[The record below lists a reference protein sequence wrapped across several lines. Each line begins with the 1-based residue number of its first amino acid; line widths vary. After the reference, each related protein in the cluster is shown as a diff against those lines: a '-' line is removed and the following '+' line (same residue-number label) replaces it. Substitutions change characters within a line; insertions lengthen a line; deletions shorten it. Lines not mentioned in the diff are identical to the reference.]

1 VVYRSR
7 PEQPN
12 VIDAEFA
19 PVSGTKSKADYNEVL
34 DKINREGI
42 GSLTP
47 AERRILE
54 RASENLGRRND

>member
-1 VVYRSR
+1 
-7 PEQPN
+7 
-12 VIDAEFA
+12 VIDAEF
-19 PVSGTKSKADYNEVL
+19 SKPTADYNEVL